1 MRENGQSQTLKAVVG
16 LRSMILDGELKPG
29 TRVSELL
36 LVDRL
41 QVSRTPAAKALI
53 QLRHDGLLESLP
65 SGGFVVATF
74 SSLDIIDGIE
84 LRGTLEG
91 LAARLA
97 AERGAPPTILAQMQ
111 DCVDRLDS
119 FLRSFQRD
127 SSVSDERSF
136 QPDSSA
142 SDEYARWNDQ
152 FHNLLLQSCQS
163 TIIQGSLQ
171 RLMSLPFLEPNATVS
186 RPLVATRIPVL
197 DPHHFLMANEQHRN
211 IIEAIRNRES
221 TRAAALTL
229 EHARSAWKVLRAAG
243 LESLYTFCRP

>member
-16 LRSMILDGELKPG
+16 LRDMILNGELKPG

-36 LVDRL
+36 LVERL
-41 QVSRTPAAKALI
+41 QVSRTPAAKALT

-74 SSLDIIDGIE
+74 SSLDIVNGIE

-111 DCVDRLDS
+111 DCVEGLDS
-119 FLRSFQRD
+119 FL
-127 SSVSDERSF
+127 RSF

-142 SDEYARWNDQ
+142 SDEYAGWNDQ
-152 FHNLLLQSCQS
+152 FHNLLVQSCQS
-163 TIIQGSLQ
+163 TIIQRSLQ
-171 RLMSLPFLEPNATVS
+171 RLMSLPFLEPNASVS
-186 RPLVATRIPVL
+186 RPLVASRISVS
-197 DPHHFLMANEQHRN
+197 DPDHFLMANQQHRS
-211 IIEAIRNRES
+211 IIEAIQNREG

-229 EHARSAWKVLRAAG
+229 EHARSALKILRAAG
-243 LESLYTFCRP
+243 LESLYTYCRP

>member
-1 MRENGQSQTLKAVVG
+1 
-16 LRSMILDGELKPG
+16 
-29 TRVSELL
+29 
-36 LVDRL
+36 
-41 QVSRTPAAKALI
+41 
-53 QLRHDGLLESLP
+53 
-65 SGGFVVATF
+65 VVATF
-74 SSLDIIDGIE
+74 SSLDIVDGIE

-119 FLRSFQRD
+119 FLKSFQRD
-127 SSVSDERSF
+127 SSASDGRSL
-136 QPDSSA
+136 QLDSSA
-142 SDEYARWNDQ
+142 SDEFARWNDE
-152 FHNLLLQSCQS
+152 FHSLLVQSCQS
-163 TIIQGSLQ
+163 TIIQRSLP
-171 RLMSLPFLEPNATVS
+171 RLMSLPFLAPNATVS
-186 RPLVATRIPVL
+186 RPLVSTRISVS
-197 DPHHFLMANEQHRN
+197 DPDHFLMANEQHRN

>member
-1 MRENGQSQTLKAVVG
+1 MHENGRSQTLKAVVG
-16 LRSMILDGELKPG
+16 LRGMILNGELKPG

-36 LVDRL
+36 LVERL
-41 QVSRTPAAKALI
+41 QVSRTPAAKALV

-74 SSLDIIDGIE
+74 SSLDIVDGIE

-111 DCVDRLDS
+111 DCVEGLGS
-119 FLRSFQRD
+119 FL
-127 SSVSDERSF
+127 RSF

-152 FHNLLLQSCQS
+152 FHNLLVQSCQS
-163 TIIQGSLQ
+163 TIIQRSLQ
-171 RLMSLPFLEPNATVS
+171 RLLSLPFLEPNATVS
-186 RPLVATRIPVL
+186 RPLVSSRVS
-197 DPHHFLMANEQHRN
+197 DPDHFLMANEQHRS
-211 IIEAIRNRES
+211 IIEAIQNREG

-229 EHARSAWKVLRAAG
+229 EHARSAWKVLRSAG
-243 LESLYTFCRP
+243 LESLYTYCRP